1 MNYVNLIGKISSEPR
16 VMNLENGRRMAN
28 FSLKTEEN
36 VLDKEGNFHKRSQW
50 HRICAWGKWVSILE
64 EFGEKG
70 INLAV
75 EGRLI
80 SRFYKDL
87 KGNSRCVSEV
97 EVNDLIVL

>member
-1 MNYVNLIGKISSEPR
+1 MNYVNLIGKISSDLR
-16 VMNLENGRRMAN
+16 VMDLDNGQKIAN

-36 VLDKEGNFHKRSQW
+36 VLDKDGKSHKRSQW
-50 HRICAWGKWVSILE
+50 HRVSAWGKWVSILE

-75 EGRLI
+75 EGRLT
-80 SRFYKDL
+80 SRFYRDV
-87 KGNSRCVSEV
+87 KGNNRFVSEV